1 MDFELNQEIEIKE
14 GKFIIKKID
23 PTPQGFYNIR
33 FNNLKDDT
41 PWIRGKS
48 ILEMMIKSFEK
59 EKLTKKTEKEEK
71 RKVRRK
77 EEFLKTLEKAEV
89 VDPYIGEGAGIEQK
103 IKFYRSLGHISR
115 HSEISADVSIKVK
128 EWFEERYNITKGKY
142 PNNKCCYLEKKW
154 ASELRIRFDLPDNI
168 TSQDIVFGPEVN
180 LVLSNT
186 NYDWEIN
193 NNDLGWY
200 LLSLGLDFGKDHDIN
215 KIESHIPNEFIK
227 YFKEG
232 L

>member
-77 EEFLKTLEKAEV
+77 EEFLSPKPPPPPPPPPKK
-89 VDPYIGEGAGIEQK
+89 YIN
-103 IKFYRSLGHISR
+103 H
-115 HSEISADVSIKVK
+115 
-128 EWFEERYNITKGKY
+128 
-142 PNNKCCYLEKKW
+142 
-154 ASELRIRFDLPDNI
+154 
-168 TSQDIVFGPEVN
+168 
-180 LVLSNT
+180 
-186 NYDWEIN
+186 
-193 NNDLGWY
+193 
-200 LLSLGLDFGKDHDIN
+200 
-215 KIESHIPNEFIK
+215 
-227 YFKEG
+227 
-232 L
+232 